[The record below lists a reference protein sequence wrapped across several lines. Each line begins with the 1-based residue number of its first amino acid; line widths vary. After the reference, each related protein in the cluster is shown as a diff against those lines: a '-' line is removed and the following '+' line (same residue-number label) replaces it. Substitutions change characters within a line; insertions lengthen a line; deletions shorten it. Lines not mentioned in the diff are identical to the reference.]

1 MTAKEILAELKPL
14 GRESY
19 KRVLMNNHGVREPCF
34 GVAISEPWLAR
45 IPLPAVAGVLVMVAI
60 ALMSGFKALDLKK
73 PRQTVELLA
82 TVLVAVFF
90 GLFYAVLTGAGL
102 AFYHRALDHPQKHI
116 PPILEDS

>member
-1 MTAKEILAELKPL
+1 LANIESGARGRAAGVVGILVL
-14 GRESY
+14 GTG
-19 KRVLMNNHGVREPCF
+19 M
-34 GVAISEPWLAR
+34 AISEPWLAR
-45 IPLPAVAGVLVMVAI
+45 IPLPAVAGVLVLVAI

-102 AFYHRALDHPQKHI
+102 AFYHRALDHPQKHM